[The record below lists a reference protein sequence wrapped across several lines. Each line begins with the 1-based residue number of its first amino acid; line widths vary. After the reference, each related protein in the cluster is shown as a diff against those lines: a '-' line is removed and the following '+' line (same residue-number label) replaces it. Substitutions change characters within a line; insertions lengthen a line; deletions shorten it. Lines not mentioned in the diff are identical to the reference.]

1 MAAQG
6 DPAVL
11 SAEARTKQRDQAA
24 SELVRALLFINGG
37 GAVLLAFLQAIWKSD
52 KALAHATISTLV
64 VLSVGAALAALF
76 HLFRY
81 RASVHYQRGDRQR
94 GEKFA
99 RFYIV
104 SASLSL
110 AAFVV
115 DIVVLAC
122 GALNALAKP

>member
-1 MAAQG
+1 
-6 DPAVL
+6 
-11 SAEARTKQRDQAA
+11 
-24 SELVRALLFINGG
+24 
-37 GAVLLAFLQAIWKSD
+37 LAFLQAIWKTD
-52 KALAHATISTLV
+52 KALAHTTISTLV
-64 VLSVGAALAALF
+64 VLSVGAALAAMF

-81 RASVHYQRGDRQR
+81 RASVHYQRGDRER

-110 AAFVV
+110 ALFVV
-115 DIVVLAC
+115 GIVVLGC